1 MKGFDVKPRGI
12 IQVKG
17 KGPMETYFV
26 IGRQINKPLTFQ
38 RQPSHYSSPAAM
50 VYAMAQTRRKVTG
63 NTRKLMI
70 SSMLIKKYK
79 RSILLSKN
87 PLFVY

>member
-1 MKGFDVKPRGI
+1 MKGYEVKSRGV

-26 IGRQINKPLTFQ
+26 MGRQSNRPMSFQ

-63 NTRKLMI
+63 NTRE
-70 SSMLIKKYK
+70 
-79 RSILLSKN
+79 
-87 PLFVY
+87 

>member
-1 MKGFDVKPRGI
+1 MKGFDVKSRGI

-26 IGRQINKPLTFQ
+26 VGRQIHKPLSFQ

-63 NTRKLMI
+63 NTRK
-70 SSMLIKKYK
+70 S
-79 RSILLSKN
+79 
-87 PLFVY
+87 